1 MEYAKEYTKSEKILR
16 LSLITCMGT
25 ILIVIHKILIWPLI
39 TDIVDNPHCY
49 QILGYS
55 AKDYFWHWIFIAI
68 PSPALIIASVV
79 LLPIGFKG
87 IKEGC
92 FPPGSV
98 KVYRPTLVTTG
109 ATAYFKSAVHTLLPI
124 LILVLL
130 ILGYHQVENMPP
142 INNQNLDINSC
153 LERGQRT

>member
-1 MEYAKEYTKSEKILR
+1 MEYAKEYTKSEKIIR

-25 ILIVIHKILIWPLI
+25 ILIVIHKSLILPLI

-55 AKDYFWHWIFIAI
+55 AKDYFWHLIFIAI

-87 IKEGC
+87 IKEGR
-92 FPPGSV
+92 FPPSSA
-98 KVYRPTLVTTG
+98 KVYRPILVMTG
-109 ATAYFKSAVHTLLPI
+109 ATPLLNAA
-124 LILVLL
+124 LTST
-130 ILGYHQVENMPP
+130 
-142 INNQNLDINSC
+142 NQ
-153 LERGQRT
+153 